1 MPSDFHNTSQ
11 PVTFQM
17 PRYRDGDLDAHS
29 PSPNS
34 FKSSFLIQRLASQ
47 ELMYLSSYAHGQTP
61 GKILCSSQITKSLFS
76 QQVAHLNR
84 GSLSG
89 EEVMGTKE
97 GEGMQLGSRGPRG
110 RSPTCNSKPAHL
122 PHLLAF
128 SFSVKAQSMSVE
140 GGKGW
145 TAIVAWAFLQEER
158 AWTLQRIHK

>member
-1 MPSDFHNTSQ
+1 MEFPRRQTKTCYHQ
-11 PVTFQM
+11 AEMCHLTFII
-17 PRYRDGDLDAHS
+17 RVSLSAFKCLGTEDGDLDAPS

-34 FKSSFLIQRLASQ
+34 FKSSFLIQRLAPQ

-89 EEVMGTKE
+89 EVMGTKE
-97 GEGMQLGSRGPRG
+97 GEGTQLGSRGPRG

-128 SFSVKAQSMSVE
+128 SFSVKAQSVSVE
-140 GGKGW
+140 GGKG
-145 TAIVAWAFLQEER
+145 
-158 AWTLQRIHK
+158 